1 MAIIGVQTGGVTQ
14 IYGIDGAYRVI
25 KEAGFDAVDANL
37 DELMPYRAI
46 AHKEHVPAFDA
57 EGEESLKYFQP
68 WKDAA
73 EKYGVLNS
81 QAHAPFPSWL
91 AEDDGYNEYLMRM
104 LEKTIAGCAYIGCPR
119 LIIHPF
125 FNGYDQAVSA
135 QEEWERNIDRYTRLI
150 PAAKKHG
157 VMICLENMFTRHRGK
172 IYTACCSDFDV
183 TCRYIDKLNEIAGKE
198 IFGFCLDTGH
208 ALLLGKDIKRIMEQL
223 GSRIQAFHIHDN
235 NGIDDQ
241 HIAPYMGILDWN
253 RFMEGLKAIDYH
265 GALSFET
272 YAAVSTF
279 DPALAP
285 HVLRLIAQTGRM
297 FAERAGV

>member
-1 MAIIGVQTGGVTQ
+1 MAVIGVQTGGVTQ
-14 IYGIDGAYRVI
+14 IYGIDGAYRII

-81 QAHAPFPSWL
+81 QAHAPFSSWL

-157 VMICLENMFTRHRGK
+157 VMICLETCSPGTGGK
-172 IYTACCSDFDV
+172 FIPPA
-183 TCRYIDKLNEIAGKE
+183 A
-198 IFGFCLDTGH
+198 
-208 ALLLGKDIKRIMEQL
+208 RIL
-223 GSRIQAFHIHDN
+223 
-235 NGIDDQ
+235 
-241 HIAPYMGILDWN
+241 
-253 RFMEGLKAIDYH
+253 
-265 GALSFET
+265 T
-272 YAAVSTF
+272 
-279 DPALAP
+279 
-285 HVLRLIAQTGRM
+285 
-297 FAERAGV
+297 